1 MANLSIMTTMNACFS
16 AGLPVNKPVL
26 GYARGTPERAALRGM
41 SIARGATG

>member
-16 AGLPVNKPVL
+16 AGLPVNEPVL

-41 SIARGATG
+41 SIARGPMG